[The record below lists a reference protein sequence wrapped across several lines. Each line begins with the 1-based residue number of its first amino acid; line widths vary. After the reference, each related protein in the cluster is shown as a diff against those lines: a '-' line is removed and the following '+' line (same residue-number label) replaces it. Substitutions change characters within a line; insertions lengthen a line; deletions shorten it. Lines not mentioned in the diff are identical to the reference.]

1 MEITDLFC
9 SDLLDA
15 CSSEIYFEVLEVL
28 QKYFGNSRV
37 RCLYNR
43 LREVAW
49 LDGLNVFYKAVY
61 ILLFCLDL
69 LCKCKVPL

>member
-1 MEITDLFC
+1 MCLEILSRVRLLVRSAVMEITDLFC

-49 LDGLNVFYKAVY
+49 LDGLNVF
-61 ILLFCLDL
+61 
-69 LCKCKVPL
+69 